1 MADQPDEAG
10 DNDAAGVLNRADALM
25 LKRRRSFVA
34 IPGGLPNKSD
44 GVPPDDEDVPV
55 LTEVVSAEEIV
66 AKPVN
71 KRLLDETQISLIA
84 AEMSEA
90 IQQQLVFEL
99 PTLIEAV
106 LVSAGE
112 ELRAGITETMEMA
125 MRDFI
130 ARRKQLRL
138 PLDEQ

>member
-1 MADQPDEAG
+1 MAISAPKTDFLHRP
-10 DNDAAGVLNRADALM
+10 AAAWLVLALSLLLTALAWLLSERAVQAKAETRFRLQ
-25 LKRRRSFVA
+25 A
-34 IPGGLPNKSD
+34 Q
-44 GVPPDDEDVPV
+44 
-55 LTEVVSAEEIV
+55 EVVSAV
-66 AKPVN
+66 S
-71 KRLLDETQISLIA
+71 KRMLDETQVSLIA